1 MANYIGNQI
10 PSGEFKKL
18 DSISSLFNDSTTT
31 FNLTFGSQSIQAG
44 DTTQLLVS
52 LNGVMQEPNS
62 AYTLANGGSQIVF
75 SQAPTTGWSCFITL
89 LGGVGGATTPTEN
102 SVSTSKIVDGAVT
115 SDKIAAGTIDSVV
128 NTAVANLIDS
138 APATLDTLNEL
149 AASLGDDAD
158 FAGTM
163 TTALAGKQETLV
175 SGTNIKTVNGGS
187 VLGAGNLVVG
197 AQQDVFY
204 ENSQVLNTSYTITNG
219 KSAMSAGPVEIAS
232 GVQVEIPSGSRWVIV

>member
-1 MANYIGNQI
+1 MASYIGNQI

-18 DSISSLFNDSTTT
+18 DNISASFNDSDTT
-31 FNLTFGSQSIQAG
+31 FNLTFGSQSIQVG
-44 DTTQLLVS
+44 DATQIQVS
-52 LNGVMQEPNS
+52 LNGVIQEPGS
-62 AYTLANGGSQIVF
+62 AYTLANGGSQIQF
-75 SQAPTTGWSCFITL
+75 NTAPTSGWNCFIVL
-89 LGGVGGATTPTEN
+89 FGGIGGATTPTEN
-102 SVSTSKIVDGAVT
+102 SVTTSKLVDGSVT
-115 SDKIAAGTIDSVV
+115 AAKIATGTIDSVV

-204 ENSQVLNTSYTITNG
+204 ENSQVLNTSYTITTG
-219 KSAMSAGPVEIAS
+219 KSAMSAGPVEIAN